1 MVPDKT
7 RRKKRVL
14 GVLGRILAIK
24 TKRKGKTLGNVAMS
38 ADTDRKLLWRMRR
51 VAADDKEKTSV
62 QK

>member
-7 RRKKRVL
+7 RRQKRVL

-24 TKRKGKTLGNVAMS
+24 ARRKGKTLGSIAMS
-38 ADTDRKLLWRMRR
+38 TDIDRKLLWRMRK
-51 VAADDKEKTSV
+51 VATDDKEKTPA